1 MTESRKKEICKEYA
15 RCTQNCLS
23 SSAEHRMRELEEEA
37 GAAGLEFHMTK
48 RAQYMM
54 PHFIGEPRYELVT
67 V

>member
-1 MTESRKKEICKEYA
+1 MTEARKKEICKQYA

-23 SSAEHRMRELEEEA
+23 SSAERRMRELEEEA
-37 GAAGLEFHMTK
+37 RVAGLEFHMTN

-67 V
+67 A